1 MLQSIL
7 KSIPGISESLGR
19 EPTMITSR
27 QNSKIKQIKKLNA
40 GAKFRSQSGR
50 FIAEGIRLLEEAHQA
65 QIKPEWVIY
74 TESLDKRAEQLL
86 ENFRSQGV
94 LCDPVTPEVMEA
106 ASDTRTPQGVLG
118 VFQLVSLPLPPLPNL
133 LFILDSLR
141 DPGNLGTL
149 MRTSLA
155 AGADGILLGPGCVDP
170 FSPKVV
176 RSGMG
181 AHFKLPIINTD
192 WSEIETLTSEML
204 LLLAEM
210 ENGVS
215 LWDTDLTDRVGI
227 ILGSEAHGPGEEARN
242 LAQQSIF
249 IPINPEIE
257 SLNAAAAGA
266 ILLFEVKRQRSL
278 TDHPHH

>member
-1 MLQSIL
+1 
-7 KSIPGISESLGR
+7 
-19 EPTMITSR
+19 MITSR
-27 QNSKIKQIKKLNA
+27 QNPKIKQIKKLNA
-40 GAKFRSQSGR
+40 GSKFRAQSGR
-50 FIAEGIRLLEEAHQA
+50 FIAEGIRLLEEADQA
-65 QIKPEWVIY
+65 QLKPEWVIY
-74 TESLDKRAEQLL
+74 TEGLDQRAEQLL
-86 ENFRSQGV
+86 EKFRSQGV
-94 LCDPVTPEVMEA
+94 VCDLVTPEVMEA

-118 VFQLVSLPLPPLPNL
+118 VFQLISLPLPPSPNL
-133 LFILDSLR
+133 LFILDSLH

-155 AGADGILLGPGCVDP
+155 AGADGLLLGPGCVDP

-181 AHFKLPIINTD
+181 AHFKLPILNAD
-192 WSEIETLTSEML
+192 WSEITTLTSEMRI
-204 LLLAEM
+204 LLAEM
-210 ENGVS
+210 KNGVS
-215 LWDTDLTDRVGI
+215 LWETNLTERVGI
-227 ILGSEAHGPGEEARN
+227 ILGSEAHGPGEEARK

-278 TDHPHH
+278 IEDPDH